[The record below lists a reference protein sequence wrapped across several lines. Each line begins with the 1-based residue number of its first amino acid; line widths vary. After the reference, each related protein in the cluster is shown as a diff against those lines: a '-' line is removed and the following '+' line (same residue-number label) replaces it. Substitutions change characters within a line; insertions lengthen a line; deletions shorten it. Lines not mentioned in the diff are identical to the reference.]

1 MMLRRLSLS
10 IAIAGA
16 MTAVAPAAAQST
28 QLPMSPDERAVRDA
42 DDAFWRAF
50 NACDAAGMTSIL
62 ADDVE
67 FYHDMTGLTRS
78 REAVA
83 ASLMKGPCG
92 TPGLHMRRELVAP
105 SPLYQAVPGYGAML
119 AGEHIFYARQ
129 GDAPEKAATNARFL
143 VIWKRRSGGWLMTR
157 IVSYD
162 HRSVPYRPPATS
174 ISIPPDVLKRYVGRY
189 RTEASGDVDITA
201 ENDRLVLRSGSLRV
215 TLAASAPNRFF
226 ALERD
231 LGVVFPGGDAS
242 AIEIEENG
250 GVVAKGTRRP

>member
-1 MMLRRLSLS
+1 MLRRLSLS
-10 IAIAGA
+10 IAVAGA
-16 MTAVAPAAAQST
+16 TIAIAPVAAQST
-28 QLPMSPDERAVRDA
+28 PSPMSPDEQAVREA

-50 NACDAAGMTSIL
+50 NACDAAAMIPFL

-92 TPGLHMRRELVAP
+92 TPHLRMRRELVVP
-105 SPLYQAVPGYGAML
+105 SLLYQAIPGYGAML
-119 AGEHIFYARQ
+119 AGEHLFYAKQ

-143 VIWKRRSGGWLMTR
+143 VIWKLQSGHWLMTR

-162 HRSVPYRPPATS
+162 HRPVPYRPAATAL
-174 ISIPPDVLKRYVGRY
+174 SIPPDVLKRYVGRY
-189 RTEASGDVDITA
+189 RTGAGDVA
-201 ENDRLVLRSGSLRV
+201 VAVENDRLVLRSGGLRV

-231 LGVVFPGGDAS
+231 LRIVFADTDAP
-242 AIEIEENG
+242 AIKIEENG
-250 GVVAKGTRRP
+250 AVVAEGPRYP

>member
-1 MMLRRLSLS
+1 MLRRLSLS

-16 MTAVAPAAAQST
+16 TIAIAPVAAQST
-28 QLPMSPDERAVRDA
+28 PSPVSPGERAVRNA

-50 NACDAAGMTSIL
+50 NACDAATMISFL

-92 TPGLHMRRELVAP
+92 TPGLHMRREPVAP
-105 SPLYQAVPGYGAML
+105 SLRYQAIPGYGAML
-119 AGEHIFYARQ
+119 VGEHLFYARQ

-143 VIWKRRSGGWLMTR
+143 VIWKLQSGHWLMTR
-157 IVSYD
+157 IVSYN
-162 HRSVPYRPPATS
+162 HRPVPYRPPVNS
-174 ISIPPDVLKRYVGRY
+174 IPIPPDVLKRYVGRY
-189 RTEASGDVDITA
+189 RTEAGDVDVA
-201 ENDRLVLRSGSLRV
+201 VENDRLVLRSGGLRV
-215 TLAASAPNRFF
+215 TLAASAPNQFF

-231 LGVVFPGGDAS
+231 LRVVFTGADAS
-242 AIEIEENG
+242 TIEIQEDG
-250 GVVAKGTRRP
+250 TVVAKGPRRP

>member
-1 MMLRRLSLS
+1 MLRRLSLS

-16 MTAVAPAAAQST
+16 TVAIAPVAAQST
-28 QLPMSPDERAVRDA
+28 LSPMSPDERTVRNA

-50 NACDAAGMTSIL
+50 NACDAAAMISFL

-92 TPGLHMRRELVAP
+92 TPLLHIRREPVA
-105 SPLYQAVPGYGAML
+105 SSLRYQAIPGYGAML
-119 AGEHIFYARQ
+119 TGEHLFYAKQ
-129 GDAPEKAATNARFL
+129 GDAPEKAATDARFL
-143 VIWKRRSGGWLMTR
+143 VIWKLQSGHWLMTR

-162 HRSVPYRPPATS
+162 HRPVPYRPPATS
-174 ISIPPDVLKRYVGRY
+174 ISIPADVLKRYVGRY
-189 RTEASGDVDITA
+189 RTNAGDVDVA
-201 ENDRLVLRSGSLRV
+201 VENDRLLLRSGGLRV
-215 TLAASAPNRFF
+215 TLAASAPDRFF

-231 LGVVFPGGDAS
+231 LRVVFAGTDAS

-250 GVVAKGTRRP
+250 AVVAKGPRRP

>member
-1 MMLRRLSLS
+1 MLRRLSLL

-16 MTAVAPAAAQST
+16 TVAIAPAAAQST
-28 QLPMSPDERAVRDA
+28 PSPIPPDERAVRDA

-50 NACDAAGMTSIL
+50 NACDAAAMMSFL

-67 FYHDMTGLTRS
+67 FYHDITGLTRS
-78 REAVA
+78 RAAVA

-92 TPGLHMRRELVAP
+92 TLGLRMRREVIASSLR
-105 SPLYQAVPGYGAML
+105 YQAIPGYGAML
-119 AGEHIFYARQ
+119 AGDHLFYAKL

-143 VIWKRRSGGWLMTR
+143 VIWKLQTGHWLMTR
-157 IVSYD
+157 IVSYE
-162 HRSVPYRPPATS
+162 HRPAPYRPPATS
-174 ISIPPDVLKRYVGRY
+174 ISIPPDMLKRYIGRY
-189 RTEASGDVDITA
+189 RTEAGDVDITI
-201 ENDRLVLRSGSLRV
+201 EKDRLVLRSGGLRV

-231 LGVVFPGGDAS
+231 LRVVFAETGPP

-250 GVVAKGTRRP
+250 AVVAKGPRRP

>member
-1 MMLRRLSLS
+1 MLRCLSLS

-16 MTAVAPAAAQST
+16 TIATAPVAAQST
-28 QLPMSPDERAVRDA
+28 PSPMSPDERAVRDA

-50 NACDAAGMTSIL
+50 NACDAAAMASFL

-78 REAVA
+78 RAAVA

-92 TPGLHMRRELVAP
+92 TPRLRMRRELVA
-105 SPLYQAVPGYGAML
+105 SSLRYQAIPGYGAML
-119 AGEHIFYARQ
+119 AGDHLFYAKL

-143 VIWKRRSGGWLMTR
+143 VIWKLQSGHWLMTR

-162 HRSVPYRPPATS
+162 HRPAPYRPPATS
-174 ISIPPDVLKRYVGRY
+174 ISIPPDMLKRYVGRY
-189 RTEASGDVDITA
+189 HTGDSDVDIA
-201 ENDRLVLRSGSLRV
+201 VENDQLVLRSGGLRV
-215 TLAASAPNRFF
+215 TLAADAPNRFF

-231 LGVVFPGGDAS
+231 LRVVFAGADAS

-250 GVVAKGTRRP
+250 AVVAKGSRRP